1 MNSWSVTYDRLT
13 LFAYRQ
19 NRLVITNGSA
29 DSVTRKCPEMSY
41 VSRKDA
47 SSQLLF
53 AIHILVKRQE
63 AMPTSITGTKR
74 FEYTHLI
81 D

>member
-1 MNSWSVTYDRLT
+1 MAAIAIDT
-13 LFAYRQ
+13 LPFLIQ
-19 NRLVITNGSA
+19 
-29 DSVTRKCPEMSY
+29 KCPEMSY

-53 AIHILVKRQE
+53 AIHILVERQE